1 MGGGGTKLVWFILFL
16 LASYHLS
23 VMPYHNIRPQ
33 IFFHIDRVNN
43 MIENL
48 YKSLVS
54 GIYASAFLH
63 EWLYDKTLSLILA
76 QFTNVYL

>member
-1 MGGGGTKLVWFILFL
+1 MHIYKIC
-16 LASYHLS
+16 
-23 VMPYHNIRPQ
+23 PKI
-33 IFFHIDRVNN
+33 IFYIDRVNN